1 MTVSK
6 FPARRGIGSVYV
18 LSNAAFTFCSDIL
31 LYSQKTGQTCTEKFV
46 ARKVEYFKRAQ
57 FEFCS
62 SHSHPPANGAPLRY
76 PAQAVTMQ
84 RRVIERTQ
92 AHVAGAECFFELDA
106 D

>member
-46 ARKVEYFKRAQ
+46 ARKDCRIF
-57 FEFCS
+57 
-62 SHSHPPANGAPLRY
+62 
-76 PAQAVTMQ
+76 
-84 RRVIERTQ
+84 
-92 AHVAGAECFFELDA
+92 
-106 D
+106 